1 MKKIVAVAAL
11 ASLLAGATFAADLSF
26 DYTGKGIFG
35 NTTKAVNSVVRNDCF
50 ALELKSDVA
59 GVHIDWDISD
69 SDDST
74 KTEDKDAEKLGLDE
88 FYGWMTFG
96 LPVGNLQVTSG
107 KWKGRYADRVTTD
120 KGDLGS
126 DYFETYKLGN
136 IIDKTASNDADNLTE
151 GAMSTVLAYTL
162 ADSLPG
168 TLMTKFGLVN
178 QGNYFN
184 GTVSKPD
191 TDIRCGFVGQAAYKQ
206 EGLINLDLSIKH
218 LKANI
223 TTLGFYVSPLM
234 AEALQATAGFT
245 YGYNTSSTTEI
256 AFDLRAR
263 YAVTEKV
270 ALTGFFNYS
279 QVKIKDVDD
288 PTKSMW
294 TSLTLNY
301 VAGENI
307 RFLATLG
314 NTITDFDK
322 SYGACKT
329 HFTPACE
336 IKASEKVTVTTAV
349 DLTWD
354 NSGATG
360 VKPFAGTG
368 DITIPV
374 YVHVAL

>member
-35 NTTKAVNSVVRNDCF
+35 NTTKAVNAVDRNDCF

-59 GVHIDWDISD
+59 GVHIDWDIANN
-69 SDDST
+69 T
-74 KTEDKDAEKLGLDE
+74 LGLDE

-107 KWKGRYADRVTTD
+107 KWNGRYADRVTTD

-126 DYFETYKLGN
+126 DYFETFKLGN
-136 IIDKTASNDADNLTE
+136 IITGTASNDADNLTE
-151 GAMSTVLAYTL
+151 KKMSTVLAYTL

-168 TLMTKFGLVN
+168 TLMTKFGLVSTADN
-178 QGNYFN
+178 DAKAKSTTYFN
-184 GTVSKPD
+184 GTVSDPD
-191 TDIRCGFVGQAAYKQ
+191 VNIFCGFVGQAAYKQ
-206 EGLINLDLSIKH
+206 EGLVNLDLSIKH
-218 LKANI
+218 LKADV
-223 TTLGFYVSPLM
+223 TTLGFYISPLM
-234 AEALQATAGFT
+234 SEALQATAGFT

-279 QVKIKDVDD
+279 QVKVENVDD

-294 TSLTLNY
+294 TSLSLNY

-329 HFTPACE
+329 HFTPSCE

-368 DITIPV
+368 TITIPV